1 MTQSDQPHGPQ
12 SRGSTPDKYRTLR
25 SKLEVF
31 HDWPHPYLFKFI
43 VPRERIGELEQVFD
57 GHDYST
63 RQSSKGSWISL
74 TCERVMQSSD
84 DVISVYREVDR
95 IEGSYSL

>member
-1 MTQSDQPHGPQ
+1 MTNPDHTRGPD
-12 SRGSTPDKYRTLR
+12 SGRSAPDKYRTLR

-74 TCERVMQSSD
+74 TCERVMESSD

-95 IEGSYSL
+95 IEGAYSL